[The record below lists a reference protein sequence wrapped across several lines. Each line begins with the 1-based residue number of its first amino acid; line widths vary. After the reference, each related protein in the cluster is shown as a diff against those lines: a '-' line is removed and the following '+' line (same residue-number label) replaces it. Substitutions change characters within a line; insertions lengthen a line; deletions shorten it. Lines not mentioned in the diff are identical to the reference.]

1 MKKKEIRIIKL
12 IKEHISNN
20 NKEYIIVTLI
30 FIIGIF
36 LGVLFIN
43 NVNEK
48 QINEISSYINNF
60 IDKIK
65 NTENIDN
72 IELLK
77 TSIKQNIL
85 LAFTIW
91 FFGTTV
97 IGMPIVFGITLYR
110 GFCLGYTVSVCI
122 SIMGISKG
130 LIFVIFCL
138 LVQNLLFIPALLALS
153 VSGFKLYKS
162 IIKDNRKENI
172 KIEIIR
178 HTMFSIIMLIILI
191 ISSII
196 EVFISINILK
206 CFIKYF

>member
-138 LVQNLLFIPALLALS
+138 LVQNLLYIPALLSLS
-153 VSGFKLYKS
+153 VSGFKLYK
-162 IIKDNRKENI
+162 
-172 KIEIIR
+172 
-178 HTMFSIIMLIILI
+178 
-191 ISSII
+191 
-196 EVFISINILK
+196 
-206 CFIKYF
+206 